1 MEDFVNEEDL
11 EVAVNT
17 FKEYLVNKGLTVY
30 ETPVTVLIGGDTRPS
45 TESLLA
51 LLEDGIKY
59 EKGNA
64 INFHLTTTPQ
74 LQYYGKYHTT

>member
-11 EVAVNT
+11 EVAVKN

-45 TESLLA
+45 TESLLS
-51 LLEDGIKY
+51 LL
-59 EKGNA
+59 
-64 INFHLTTTPQ
+64 
-74 LQYYGKYHTT
+74 